1 MTECCKAYPD
11 KGDIPYML
19 REIERK
25 KTLFTWFVH
34 SIYRILTTFVNFVN
48 FVNFAKIASY
58 KNREI
63 SFYNPLGK

>member
-1 MTECCKAYPD
+1 
-11 KGDIPYML
+11 ML
-19 REIERK
+19 RGIERK

-48 FVNFAKIASY
+48 FAKIASY